1 MGTVDLHRCRME
13 VPMQPV
19 PGEGGREGGRGGE
32 WREGRRVFVLLR
44 FLTCV
49 STADDDD
56 VLALRSDEALF

>member
-1 MGTVDLHRCRME
+1 ME